1 MEFEI
6 ALLSSVANR
15 KLIFMISK
23 SFFFVLLLMMSFCDV
38 VSQDLA
44 SSNTIGLQRYELDAY
59 GHLVPARAFST
70 KRTMDDHNNSIGFGM
85 YILPPAIVNA
95 ESVIAY
101 IEFERFINER
111 NAILGRLEFIG
122 YNFEEDEP
130 SYYESETGL
139 GGGIGFSYRHY
150 FSDYGGF
157 FLSPGVEV
165 GLVAWDYNY
174 YTKFSGSSGE
184 WERGT
189 SLAIAPNL
197 SAGYCINF
205 GSRVSFTPAVM
216 LGYRIGIG
224 LESDDDTENGN
235 APIGG
240 FGVSIKF
247 RFSSEN

>member
-6 ALLSSVANR
+6 VKSRLMFVNR
-15 KLIFMISK
+15 K
-23 SFFFVLLLMMSFCDV
+23 SFFTLLVLMMVLSEAS
-38 VSQDLA
+38 SQDIT
-44 SSNTIGLQRYELDAY
+44 SSVSNTGIMQRYELDSH
-59 GHLVPARAFST
+59 GRLVPARVFSN

-111 NAILGRLEFIG
+111 NSILGRLEFIG

-130 SYYESETGL
+130 DYYEAETGL

-174 YTKFSGSSGE
+174 YTKFSGTASE
-184 WERGT
+184 WETGT

-240 FGVSIKF
+240 FGASIKF
-247 RFSSEN
+247 RFSSED